1 MKYCLYA
8 LVVAAAGLAQSNT
21 AAYITDINGHR
32 VEVTSA
38 VTTRDGEHTE
48 LSQSVNGRQVPL
60 EQTKTRTLSESPNQT
75 VTETIVRKFDRTGQ
89 IISTERTV
97 QDEQKH
103 GDASTIHA
111 TIYRSDTNGA
121 LREDERR
128 VIETQ
133 TQGPATTSD
142 VVISRA
148 GASGSF
154 DPVEKRKVVTT
165 GDTTTTHENETVYR
179 PSQSGQFFEA
189 QREVKDTQKA
199 GNKTVENAATYQID
213 YTGKMQ
219 LVSQTQSTTTK
230 ASDGSEVTEMNVYER
245 NSLGRPRDEQSGPKI
260 DEQRIIERTKGPNGA
275 VIETT
280 TVRRPTLA
288 DPSHLGEPRQI
299 SETICTGKC
308 GLTPPAATPQPQPAT
323 P

>member
-8 LVVAAAGLAQSNT
+8 LAVAAIGLAQSNT
-21 AAYITDINGHR
+21 AIYITDINGHR
-32 VEVTSA
+32 VEVASA
-38 VTTRDGEHTE
+38 VSSRDGEHTE
-48 LSQSVNGRQVPL
+48 LSQSVNGRVVPL
-60 EQTKTRTLSESPNQT
+60 EQTETHLLNKGPNQT
-75 VTETIVRKFDRTGQ
+75 VTEIIVRKFDRTGQ
-89 IISTERTV
+89 LISTERTV
-97 QDEQKH
+97 EDEQKR
-103 GDASTIHA
+103 GSGSTIHA
-111 TIYRSDTNGA
+111 TIYRSDTNGT
-121 LREDERR
+121 LHEDERR

-133 TQGPATTSD
+133 TQGPTTTSD

-189 QREVKDTQKA
+189 QREVKDIQKA
-199 GNKTVENAATYQID
+199 GKKTVENAASYEVD

-219 LVSQTQSTTTK
+219 LVRQTVSDTAK
-230 ASDGSEVTEMNVYER
+230 ASDGSEVTQMNIYER
-245 NSLGRPRDEQSGPKI
+245 NSLGRPRDEQSAQKI

-308 GLTPPAATPQPQPAT
+308 GLAPPAAPQPQPAT

>member
-8 LVVAAAGLAQSNT
+8 LVTAAAALAQSNT
-21 AAYITDINGHR
+21 ASYITDINGRR
-32 VEVTSA
+32 VEVSSSA
-38 VTTRDGEHTE
+38 SPRDGDRTE
-48 LSQSVNGRQVPL
+48 LSQSVNGRPVPL
-60 EQTKTRTLSESPNQT
+60 EQTETRVLSKDPNRI
-75 VTETIVRKFDRTGQ
+75 VTETVVRKFDRTGQ

-103 GDASTIHA
+103 GNASTLRA
-111 TIYRSDTNGA
+111 TIYRSDTNGS
-121 LREDERR
+121 LHEDERR

-133 TQGPATTSD
+133 TQGTTTTSD

-148 GASGSF
+148 GATGSF
-154 DPVEKRKVVTT
+154 EAVEKRKVVTT
-165 GDTTTTHENETVYR
+165 GDANTTHENQTIYR
-179 PSQSGQFFEA
+179 PSQNGQFFEA
-189 QREVKDTQKA
+189 QREAKDVLKA
-199 GNKTVENAATYQID
+199 GNKTTENAASYEVD

-219 LVSQTQSTTTK
+219 LVRQTVSNITK
-230 ASDGSEVTEMNVYER
+230 AGDGSEVTEMNIYER
-245 NSLGRPRDEQSGPKI
+245 ASLGRPRDEQAGQKI
-260 DEQRIIERTKGPNGA
+260 DEQRIIERSKGPNGA

-308 GLTPPAATPQPQPAT
+308 GLTPPSPPQAQPAT

>member
-8 LVVAAAGLAQSNT
+8 LVAAAAGLAQSNT
-21 AAYITDINGHR
+21 ASYITDINGRR
-32 VEVTSA
+32 VEVTSS
-38 VTTRDGEHTE
+38 TSSRDGEQTE
-48 LSQSVNGRQVPL
+48 LSQSVNGRKVPL
-60 EQTKTRTLSESPNQT
+60 EQTETHILTKGNPT

-89 IISTERTV
+89 MISTERTV
-97 QDEQKH
+97 QEEQKR
-103 GDASTIHA
+103 GSGSTIHA
-111 TIYRSDTNGA
+111 TIYRSDANRT

-133 TQGPATTSD
+133 TQGTTTTSD

-148 GASGSF
+148 GATRSF

-165 GDTTTTHENETVYR
+165 GDANATHENQTVYR

-189 QREVKDTQKA
+189 QREVKDTQKS
-199 GNKTVENAATYQID
+199 GNKTIENAASYEVD

-219 LVSQTQSTTTK
+219 LVRQTVSNTTK
-230 ASDGSEVTEMNVYER
+230 TGDTSEATEMNVYER
-245 NSLGRPRDEQSGPKI
+245 NSLGRPRDEQSGQRI
-260 DEQRIIERTKGPNGA
+260 DEQRIIERTKEPNGA

-308 GLTPPAATPQPQPAT
+308 GPPPAATPQPQPAK

>member
-1 MKYCLYA
+1 MKYCVCA
-8 LVVAAAGLAQSNT
+8 LLAAAGLAQSNT

-32 VEVTSA
+32 VEVTSS
-38 VTTRDGEHTE
+38 VTARDGDRTE
-48 LSQSVNGRQVPL
+48 LSQSVNGRKVPL
-60 EQTKTRTLSESPNQT
+60 EQTETHILNKGPNQT
-75 VTETIVRKFDRTGQ
+75 VTETIVRKFDQTGQ
-89 IISTERTV
+89 MISTERTV
-97 QDEQKH
+97 EDEQKR
-103 GDASTIHA
+103 GNASTIRA
-111 TIYRSDTNGA
+111 TIYRSDTNGS
-121 LREDERR
+121 LHEDERR

-133 TQGPATTSD
+133 TQGTATTSD

-148 GASGSF
+148 GATGSF
-154 DPVEKRKVVTT
+154 DAVEKRKLVTT
-165 GDTTTTHENETVYR
+165 GDAKATHENETVYR

-199 GNKTVENAATYQID
+199 GNKTVENAAIYQVD

-219 LVSQTQSTTTK
+219 LVSQTVSTTTK
-230 ASDGSEVTEMNVYER
+230 ASDGSEVTDMNIYER
-245 NSLGRPRDEQSGPKI
+245 NSLGRPRDEQGGQKI

-280 TVRRPTLA
+280 TVRRPSLA
-288 DPSHLGEPRQI
+288 DPSSLGEPRKI

-308 GLTPPAATPQPQPAT
+308 GLTPPAAAQPQTAT

>member
-8 LVVAAAGLAQSNT
+8 LVAAAAGLAQSNT
-21 AAYITDINGHR
+21 ASYITDINGHR
-32 VEVTSA
+32 VEVTSS
-38 VTTRDGEHTE
+38 TSPRDGEHTE

-60 EQTKTRTLSESPNQT
+60 ERTETHILSKGPNQT

-89 IISTERTV
+89 LISTERTV
-97 QDEQKH
+97 QDEQKR
-103 GDASTIHA
+103 GSGSTIRA
-111 TIYRSDTNGA
+111 TIFRSDTNGS
-121 LREDERR
+121 LHEDERR

-133 TQGPATTSD
+133 VQGPTTTSD

-148 GASGSF
+148 GPTGSF

-165 GDTTTTHENETVYR
+165 GDANTTHENQTVYR

-189 QREVKDTQKA
+189 QREAKDTQKV
-199 GNKTVENAATYQID
+199 GNKTLENAADYEVD

-219 LVSQTQSTTTK
+219 LVRQTVNSTTK
-230 ASDGSEVTEMNVYER
+230 ATDGSEVTEMSIYER
-245 NSLGRPRDEQSGPKI
+245 NSLGRPRDEQAAQKI

-280 TVRRPTLA
+280 TIRRPTLA
-288 DPSHLGEPRQI
+288 DPSHLGDPNKI

-308 GLTPPAATPQPQPAT
+308 GLTTPPTPQPKPVT

>member
-8 LVVAAAGLAQSNT
+8 LVVAAIALAQSNT
-21 AAYITDINGHR
+21 ATYITDINGHR
-32 VEVTSA
+32 VEVASA
-38 VTTRDGEHTE
+38 VSSRDGEHTE

-60 EQTKTRTLSESPNQT
+60 ERTETHILSKGPNQT

-89 IISTERTV
+89 LISTERTV

-103 GDASTIHA
+103 GNGSTIQA
-111 TIYRSDTNGA
+111 TIYRSDTNGT
-121 LREDERR
+121 LHEDERR

-133 TQGPATTSD
+133 TQGPTTTSD

-148 GASGSF
+148 GATGSF

-189 QREVKDTQKA
+189 QREVKDIQKA
-199 GNKTVENAATYQID
+199 GNKTVENAASYEVD

-219 LVSQTQSTTTK
+219 LVRQTVSNTTK
-230 ASDGSEVTEMNVYER
+230 TGDASEATEMNIYER
-245 NSLGRPRDEQSGPKI
+245 NSLGRPRDEQSAQKI

-280 TVRRPTLA
+280 TVRRPSLA

-299 SETICTGKC
+299 SEIICTGKC
-308 GLTPPAATPQPQPAT
+308 GPTPGASPQPKPAT

>member
-8 LVVAAAGLAQSNT
+8 LLAAAGLAQSNT

-32 VEVTSA
+32 VEVASA
-38 VTTRDGEHTE
+38 VTARDGERTE
-48 LSQSVNGRQVPL
+48 LSQSVNGRKVPL
-60 EQTKTRTLSESPNQT
+60 EQTETHVLSEAPNEA

-89 IISTERTV
+89 LISTERTV
-97 QDEQKH
+97 QDLVKR
-103 GDASTIHA
+103 GSASTIHA
-111 TIYRSDTNGA
+111 TIYRSDTNGT
-121 LREDERR
+121 LHEDERR

-133 TQGPATTSD
+133 TQGPTTTSD

-148 GASGSF
+148 GATGSF
-154 DPVEKRKVVTT
+154 DPVEKRKIVTT
-165 GDTTTTHENETVYR
+165 GDMTTTHENEAVYR

-189 QREVKDTQKA
+189 QREVKDTQKV
-199 GNKTVENAATYQID
+199 GNKSVENAASYEVD

-219 LVSQTQSTTTK
+219 LVRQTVSNTAKT
-230 ASDGSEVTEMNVYER
+230 SDTSEATEMNIYER
-245 NSLGRPRDEQSGPKI
+245 NSLGRPRDEQSGQRI

-280 TVRRPTLA
+280 TVRRPSLA

-308 GLTPPAATPQPQPAT
+308 GPTPGATPQPKPAT

>member
-1 MKYCLYA
+1 MKCCLYA
-8 LVVAAAGLAQSNT
+8 LVAAAAGLAQSNT
-21 AAYITDINGHR
+21 ASYITDINGRR
-32 VEVTSA
+32 VEVTSS
-38 VTTRDGEHTE
+38 TSPRDGEQTE
-48 LSQSVNGRQVPL
+48 LSQSVNGRKVPL
-60 EQTKTRTLSESPNQT
+60 EQTETHILTKGNPT

-89 IISTERTV
+89 MISTERTV
-97 QDEQKH
+97 QEEQKR
-103 GDASTIHA
+103 GSGSTIRA
-111 TIYRSDTNGA
+111 TIYRSDTNSR
-121 LREDERR
+121 LLEDERR

-133 TQGPATTSD
+133 TQGTTTTSD

-148 GASGSF
+148 GPTGSF

-165 GDTTTTHENETVYR
+165 GDANATHENQTVYR

-189 QREVKDTQKA
+189 QREAKDTQKV
-199 GNKTVENAATYQID
+199 GNKTLENAANYEVD

-219 LVSQTQSTTTK
+219 LVRQTVSNTTK
-230 ASDGSEVTEMNVYER
+230 ATDGSEVTEMNIYER
-245 NSLGRPRDEQSGPKI
+245 ASAGRPRDEQAGQKI

-288 DPSHLGEPRQI
+288 DQSHLGEPNKT

-308 GLTPPAATPQPQPAT
+308 GLTPPATPQPQPAT

>member
-8 LVVAAAGLAQSNT
+8 LMAAAGLAQSNT
-21 AAYITDINGHR
+21 ASYITDINGHR
-32 VEVTSA
+32 VEVASSA
-38 VTTRDGEHTE
+38 SPRDGERTE

-60 EQTKTRTLSESPNQT
+60 ERTETHVLSKDANRT

-89 IISTERTV
+89 LISTERTV

-103 GDASTIHA
+103 GNASTIQA

-121 LREDERR
+121 LHEDERR

-133 TQGPATTSD
+133 VQGPTTTSD

-148 GASGSF
+148 GATGSF

-165 GDTTTTHENETVYR
+165 GDANTTHENQTVYR
-179 PSQSGQFFEA
+179 PSPSGQFFEA
-189 QREVKDTQKA
+189 QREAKDIQKT
-199 GNKTVENAATYQID
+199 GNKTLENTASYEVD

-219 LVSQTQSTTTK
+219 LVGQTVSTTTK
-230 ASDGSEVTEMNVYER
+230 AGDGSEVTETDLYGR
-245 NSLGRPRDEQSGPKI
+245 ASLGRPRDEQSGQKI

-288 DPSHLGEPRQI
+288 DPSHLGDPNQL

-308 GLTPPAATPQPQPAT
+308 GLTPPAAAQPKTAT

>member
-8 LVVAAAGLAQSNT
+8 LLAAAAGLAQSNT
-21 AAYITDINGHR
+21 NTYITDINGR
-32 VEVTSA
+32 RAEVASA
-38 VTTRDGEHTE
+38 VSSRDGEHSE
-48 LSQSVNGRQVPL
+48 LSQSVNGRKVPL
-60 EQTKTRTLSESPNQT
+60 EQTETHILSEGPNET

-89 IISTERTV
+89 MISTERTV
-97 QDEQKH
+97 QDIVKR
-103 GDASTIHA
+103 GSASTIHA
-111 TIYRSDTNGA
+111 IIYRSDTNGVPH
-121 LREDERR
+121 EDERR

-133 TQGPATTSD
+133 TQGPTTTSD

-148 GASGSF
+148 GATGSF

-165 GDTTTTHENETVYR
+165 GDTATTHENQTVYR

-199 GNKTVENAATYQID
+199 GNKSVENAASYEVD

-219 LVSQTQSTTTK
+219 LVRQTVSNTTK
-230 ASDGSEVTEMNVYER
+230 TSDTSEATEMNIYER
-245 NSLGRPRDEQSGPKI
+245 ASLGRPRDEQSAQKI
-260 DEQRIIERTKGPNGA
+260 DEQRVIERTKGPNGA

-288 DPSHLGEPRQI
+288 DPSHLGEPRKI

-308 GLTPPAATPQPQPAT
+308 GLTPPATPQPQPAT

>member
-8 LVVAAAGLAQSNT
+8 LVAAAAGLAQSNT
-21 AAYITDINGHR
+21 ASYITDINGRR
-32 VEVTSA
+32 VEVTSS
-38 VTTRDGEHTE
+38 TSPRDGEQTE
-48 LSQSVNGRQVPL
+48 LSQSVNGRKVPL
-60 EQTKTRTLSESPNQT
+60 EQTETHILSKGNPT

-89 IISTERTV
+89 MISTERTV
-97 QDEQKH
+97 QEEQKR
-103 GDASTIHA
+103 GSGSTIRA
-111 TIYRSDTNGA
+111 TIYRSDTNGR
-121 LREDERR
+121 LLEDERR

-133 TQGPATTSD
+133 TQGTSTTSD

-148 GASGSF
+148 GPTGSF

-165 GDTTTTHENETVYR
+165 GDANTTHENQTVYR

-189 QREVKDTQKA
+189 QREAKDTHKV
-199 GNKTVENAATYQID
+199 GNKTLENAANYEVD

-219 LVSQTQSTTTK
+219 LVRQTVSNTTK
-230 ASDGSEVTEMNVYER
+230 ASDGSEVTEMNIYER
-245 NSLGRPRDEQSGPKI
+245 ASAGRPRDEQAGQKI

-288 DPSHLGEPRQI
+288 DQSHLGEPNKI

-308 GLTPPAATPQPQPAT
+308 GLTPPATPQPQPAT

>member
-8 LVVAAAGLAQSNT
+8 LVAAAAGLAQSNT
-21 AAYITDINGHR
+21 ASYITDINGHR
-32 VEVTSA
+32 VEVASSA
-38 VTTRDGEHTE
+38 SPRDGERTE

-60 EQTKTRTLSESPNQT
+60 ERTETHILSKDPNRT
-75 VTETIVRKFDRTGQ
+75 VTETVVRKFDRTGQ

-103 GDASTIHA
+103 GDASSIRA
-111 TIYRSDTNGA
+111 TIYRSDTNGS
-121 LREDERR
+121 LHEDERR

-133 TQGPATTSD
+133 VQGPTTTSD

-148 GASGSF
+148 GATGSF
-154 DPVEKRKVVTT
+154 DPVERRKVVTT
-165 GDTTTTHENETVYR
+165 GDANTTHENQTVYR
-179 PSQSGQFFEA
+179 PSQSGQFVEA
-189 QREVKDTQKA
+189 QREAKDTQKV
-199 GNKTVENAATYQID
+199 GNKTVENAASYEVD
-213 YTGKMQ
+213 YTGRMQ
-219 LVSQTQSTTTK
+219 LVRQTVSDTTK
-230 ASDGSEVTEMNVYER
+230 ASDGSEVTQMSIYER
-245 NSLGRPRDEQSGPKI
+245 ASLGRPRDEQSGQKI

-288 DPSHLGEPRQI
+288 DPSHLGEPNKI

-308 GLTPPAATPQPQPAT
+308 GLTPPAAAQPKTAT

>member
-8 LVVAAAGLAQSNT
+8 LVAAAAGLAQSNT
-21 AAYITDINGHR
+21 ASYITDINGHR
-32 VEVTSA
+32 VEVTSSA
-38 VTTRDGEHTE
+38 SPRDGEHTE

-60 EQTKTRTLSESPNQT
+60 ERTETHILSKDANRT
-75 VTETIVRKFDRTGQ
+75 VTETVVRKFDRTGQ

-103 GDASTIHA
+103 GDASSIRA
-111 TIYRSDTNGA
+111 TIYRSDTNGS
-121 LREDERR
+121 LHEDERR

-133 TQGPATTSD
+133 VQGPTTTSD

-148 GASGSF
+148 GTTGSF
-154 DPVEKRKVVTT
+154 DAVEKRKVVTT
-165 GDTTTTHENETVYR
+165 GDANTTHENATVYR
-179 PSQSGQFFEA
+179 PSQSGQFVET
-189 QREVKDTQKA
+189 QREAKDTQKV
-199 GNKTVENAATYQID
+199 GNKTVENAASYEVD

-219 LVSQTQSTTTK
+219 LVRQTVSDTTK
-230 ASDGSEVTEMNVYER
+230 ASDGSEVTQMSIYER
-245 NSLGRPRDEQSGPKI
+245 ASLGRPRDEQSGQKI

-288 DPSHLGEPRQI
+288 DPSHLGEPNKI

-308 GLTPPAATPQPQPAT
+308 GLTPPAAAQPKNAT

>member
-8 LVVAAAGLAQSNT
+8 MVAAAAGLAQSNT
-21 AAYITDINGHR
+21 ATYITDINGHR
-32 VEVTSA
+32 TELTSSA
-38 VTTRDGEHTE
+38 SARDGEHTE
-48 LSQSVNGRQVPL
+48 LSQSVNGRKVPL
-60 EQTKTRTLSESPNQT
+60 EQTETHILTKGNPT

-89 IISTERTV
+89 MISTERTV
-97 QDEQKH
+97 QEEQKR
-103 GDASTIHA
+103 GSGSTIRA
-111 TIYRSDTNGA
+111 TIYRSDTNSR
-121 LREDERR
+121 LLEDERR

-133 TQGPATTSD
+133 TQGTTTTSD

-148 GASGSF
+148 GPTGSF

-165 GDTTTTHENETVYR
+165 GDANATHENQTVYR

-189 QREVKDTQKA
+189 QREVKDFQKA
-199 GNKTVENAATYQID
+199 GNKIVENAASYEVD

-219 LVSQTQSTTTK
+219 LVRQTVSNTTK
-230 ASDGSEVTEMNVYER
+230 ASEGSEVTEMNIYER
-245 NSLGRPRDEQSGPKI
+245 ASLGRPRDEQAGQKI
-260 DEQRIIERTKGPNGA
+260 DEQRIIERTKGPNNS
-275 VIETT
+275 VTETT
-280 TVRRPTLA
+280 TVRRPSLA

-308 GLTPPAATPQPQPAT
+308 GPTPGATPQPPPAT

>member
-8 LVVAAAGLAQSNT
+8 LVAAAVGLAQSDT
-21 AAYITDINGHR
+21 ATYITDINGHR
-32 VEVTSA
+32 VEVTST
-38 VTTRDGEHTE
+38 VSPRDGEYTE
-48 LSQSVNGRQVPL
+48 LSQSVNGRKVPL
-60 EQTKTRTLSESPNQT
+60 EQTETHIVSKGSNQT
-75 VTETIVRKFDRTGQ
+75 VTETIVRKFNQTGQ
-89 IISTERTV
+89 LISTERTV

-103 GDASTIHA
+103 GSGSTIHA
-111 TIYRSDTNGA
+111 TIYRSDINGA
-121 LREDERR
+121 LHEDERR

-148 GASGSF
+148 GTTGSF
-154 DPVEKRKVVTT
+154 DPVEERKVVTT
-165 GDTTTTHENETVYR
+165 GDANATHENETVYR
-179 PSQSGQFFEA
+179 PSQGGQFYEA
-189 QREVKDTQKA
+189 QREVRDTQKV
-199 GNKTVENAATYQID
+199 GNKTVENAATYQLD

-245 NSLGRPRDEQSGPKI
+245 NSLGRPRDEQDGQKI

-288 DPSHLGEPRQI
+288 DPNHLGEPRQI

-308 GLTPPAATPQPQPAT
+308 GLAPPAAPQP
-323 P
+323 

>member
-8 LVVAAAGLAQSNT
+8 LVAAAAGLAQTNT

-32 VEVTSA
+32 VEVTSS
-38 VTTRDGEHTE
+38 VTRDGDRTE
-48 LSQSVNGRQVPL
+48 LSQSVNGRPVPL
-60 EQTKTRTLSESPNQT
+60 EQTETHLLSKGPNQT
-75 VTETIVRKFDRTGQ
+75 VTETIVRKFDRTGRM
-89 IISTERTV
+89 ISTERTV
-97 QDEQKH
+97 EDEQKH
-103 GDASTIHA
+103 GSASTIRA
-111 TIYRSDTNGA
+111 TIYRSDANGS

-128 VIETQ
+128 VIETAA
-133 TQGPATTSD
+133 QGATTTSE

-148 GASGSF
+148 SVTGSF

-165 GDTTTTHENETVYR
+165 GDAKAAHENETVYR

-189 QREVKDTQKA
+189 QREVKDIHKA
-199 GNKTVENAATYQID
+199 GNKSVENAASYELD

-219 LVSQTQSTTTK
+219 LVRQTVSDTTT
-230 ASDGSEVTEMNVYER
+230 ASDGSEVTEMNIYER
-245 NSLGRPRDEQSGPKI
+245 NSLGRPRDEQSGQKI

-280 TVRRPTLA
+280 TVRRPSLA
-288 DPSHLGEPRQI
+288 DTSSLGEPRKI

-308 GLTPPAATPQPQPAT
+308 GLTPPATAQQPPAT

>member
-8 LVVAAAGLAQSNT
+8 LIAAAAGLAQSNT
-21 AAYITDINGHR
+21 ASYITDINGR
-32 VEVTSA
+32 RIEVTSS
-38 VTTRDGEHTE
+38 TSPRDGEQTE
-48 LSQSVNGRQVPL
+48 LSQSVNGRKVPL
-60 EQTKTRTLSESPNQT
+60 EQTETHILTKGNPT

-89 IISTERTV
+89 MISAERTV
-97 QDEQKH
+97 QEEQKR
-103 GDASTIHA
+103 GSASTIRA
-111 TIYRSDTNGA
+111 TIYRSDTNGS
-121 LREDERR
+121 LHEDERR

-133 TQGPATTSD
+133 VQGTTTTSD
-142 VVISRA
+142 VAISRA
-148 GASGSF
+148 GPTGSF
-154 DPVEKRKVVTT
+154 DAVEKRKVVTT
-165 GDTTTTHENETVYR
+165 GDANATHENQTVYR

-189 QREVKDTQKA
+189 QREAKDTQKV
-199 GNKTVENAATYQID
+199 GNKTLENAADYEVD

-219 LVSQTQSTTTK
+219 LVRQTVSNTTK
-230 ASDGSEVTEMNVYER
+230 AADGSEVTEMNIYER
-245 NSLGRPRDEQSGPKI
+245 ASAGRPRDEQTGQKI

-288 DPSHLGEPRQI
+288 DQSHLGEPNKI

-308 GLTPPAATPQPQPAT
+308 GLTPPAAPQPQPAT

>member
-1 MKYCLYA
+1 MKYCLCA
-8 LVVAAAGLAQSNT
+8 LLAAVTGLAQSNT

-32 VEVTSA
+32 VEVTSS

-48 LSQSVNGRQVPL
+48 LSQSVNGRTVPL
-60 EQTKTRTLSESPNQT
+60 EQTETHILSKGNPT

-89 IISTERTV
+89 VISTERTV
-97 QDEQKH
+97 EDEQKRAN
-103 GDASTIHA
+103 GSTIRA
-111 TIYRSDTNGA
+111 TIYRSDTNGR
-121 LREDERR
+121 LLEDERR

-133 TQGPATTSD
+133 VQGTATTSD

-154 DPVEKRKVVTT
+154 DAVEKRKVVTT
-165 GDTTTTHENETVYR
+165 GDAKATHENETVYR
-179 PSQSGQFFEA
+179 PSQTGQFFEA
-189 QREVKDTQKA
+189 QREVKDIQTA
-199 GNKTVENAATYQID
+199 GNRTVENAATYQID

-219 LVSQTQSTTTK
+219 LASQTVSTTTN
-230 ASDGSEVTEMNVYER
+230 ASDGSEVTEMNIYER
-245 NSLGRPRDEQSGPKI
+245 NSLGRPRDEQGGQKI
-260 DEQRIIERTKGPNGA
+260 DEQRIIERTKAPNGA

-280 TVRRPTLA
+280 SVRRPTLA
-288 DPSHLGEPRQI
+288 DPSHLGGPREV

-308 GLTPPAATPQPQPAT
+308 GLTPPATPPQQPAT

>member
-8 LVVAAAGLAQSNT
+8 LVAAAAGLAQSTT
-21 AAYITDINGHR
+21 ATYITDINGHR
-32 VEVTSA
+32 VEVAPTVSS
-38 VTTRDGEHTE
+38 RDGEHTE
-48 LSQSVNGRQVPL
+48 LSQSVNGRTVPL
-60 EQTKTRTLSESPNQT
+60 EQTETHILSKAPNQT
-75 VTETIVRKFDRTGQ
+75 VTETIVRKFDQTGQ
-89 IISTERTV
+89 LISTERTV
-97 QDEQKH
+97 QDEQNR
-103 GDASTIHA
+103 GNASTIRA
-111 TIYRSDTNGA
+111 TIYRSDTNGT
-121 LREDERR
+121 LHEDERR

-133 TQGPATTSD
+133 VQGPTTTSD

-148 GASGSF
+148 GAAGTF

-165 GDTTTTHENETVYR
+165 GDTKATHESETVYR

-189 QREVKDTQKA
+189 QREAKDIQKA
-199 GNKTVENAATYQID
+199 GNKTIENAASYEID

-219 LVSQTQSTTTK
+219 LVRQTVSDTAK
-230 ASDGSEVTEMNVYER
+230 ASDGSEVTQMNIYER
-245 NSLGRPRDEQSGPKI
+245 NSLGRPRDEQSAQKI

-308 GLTPPAATPQPQPAT
+308 DLAPPAAAQPQPAT